1 MENESHNLLYCSWL
15 QPVVVYE
22 LNDIESNFLA
32 SFWDYVA
39 GDYNSMSWYLP
50 VFSVWFLIRI
60 FLANAIWRKI
70 VKSHAWSIWFITL
83 WKYQFSWSSKSVY
96 LISTI
101 HVTISYSLISN
112 IKMLSPGIP
121 NSVIMPSIDR
131 R

>member
-1 MENESHNLLYCSWL
+1 MQSGERLLNHTHGPFDLLHFEN
-15 QPVVVYE
+15 
-22 LNDIESNFLA
+22 INFLEAA
-32 SFWDYVA
+32 SLF
-39 GDYNSMSWYLP
+39 
-50 VFSVWFLIRI
+50 
-60 FLANAIWRKI
+60 
-70 VKSHAWSIWFITL
+70 
-83 WKYQFSWSSKSVY
+83 Y

>member
-1 MENESHNLLYCSWL
+1 MENESHNLVYCPWL

>member
-1 MENESHNLLYCSWL
+1 MNLTIWCIVLGFNLLLFTNWMTSKVTFWRHFEITWL
-15 QPVVVYE
+15 VI
-22 LNDIESNFLA
+22 D
-32 SFWDYVA
+32 
-39 GDYNSMSWYLP
+39 NSMSRYLP

-60 FLANAIWRKI
+60 LLANAIWRKI

>member
-1 MENESHNLLYCSWL
+1 MNLTIWCIVLGFNLLLFTNWMTSKVTFWRHFEITWL
-15 QPVVVYE
+15 VI
-22 LNDIESNFLA
+22 D
-32 SFWDYVA
+32 
-39 GDYNSMSWYLP
+39 NSMSWYQP

-70 VKSHAWSIWFITL
+70 FKSHAWSIWFITL

>member
-1 MENESHNLLYCSWL
+1 MNLTIWCIVLGFNLLLFTNWMTSKVTFWRHFEITWL
-15 QPVVVYE
+15 VI
-22 LNDIESNFLA
+22 D
-32 SFWDYVA
+32 
-39 GDYNSMSWYLP
+39 NSMSWYLP

-60 FLANAIWRKI
+60 FLANTIWRKI

>member
-1 MENESHNLLYCSWL
+1 MNLTIWCIVLGFNLLLFTNWMTSKVTFWRHFEITWL
-15 QPVVVYE
+15 VI
-22 LNDIESNFLA
+22 D
-32 SFWDYVA
+32 
-39 GDYNSMSWYLP
+39 NSMSWYQP